1 MAIGVATA
9 AVTNRRPA
17 NETVAKAGDAI
28 ANAASATGIATAI
41 ARARRPANA
50 TAAKAGVA
58 ITNVISTTGA
68 ATAIVR
74 DRRLAN
80 RIAANRGAAITTA
93 ISAAGAASTIASG
106 RRATSVTDTMAM
118 MDTMARLRDTDHQEM
133 GRTTGMTGMT
143 DMMDMMDMMARHRER
158 SGQADLRDPAMG
170 RRVMVTTVMTA
181 RRRAHLVRADLRVDM
196 DRRPATISIT
206 TDMMVTTGRR
216 RVPMA
221 RLRASTIATISRLA
235 TAIATSTCCTI
246 TTSARRTM
254 MRNRTGIAT
263 G

>member
-28 ANAASATGIATAI
+28 ANAASAIGIATAI

-68 ATAIVR
+68 ATAIAR
-74 DRRLAN
+74 ARRPAN

-133 GRTTGMTGMT
+133 GRMTGMT
-143 DMMDMMDMMARHRER
+143 DMMAMMARHRER

-170 RRVMVTTVMTA
+170 RRMMVTTVMTA
-181 RRRAHLVRADLRVDM
+181 RRRAHLDRADLRVDM

-221 RLRASTIATISRLA
+221 RHLASTIATINRLA
-235 TAIATSTCCTI
+235 TAIATTTCCTI
-246 TTSARRTM
+246 TISARRTM